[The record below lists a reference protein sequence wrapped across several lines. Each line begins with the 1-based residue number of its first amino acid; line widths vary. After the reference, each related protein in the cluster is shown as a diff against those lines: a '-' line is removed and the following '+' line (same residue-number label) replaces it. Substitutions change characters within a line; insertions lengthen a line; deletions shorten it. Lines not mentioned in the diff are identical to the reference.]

1 MFLLRVLICLL
12 LGVSALAAEEWTTE
26 DVYTRH
32 QDSVLQVRII
42 DAKGG
47 AKRSIGSGFL
57 VSDLPRQTAVG
68 AGCPG

>member
-1 MFLLRVLICLL
+1 MFLLRFLIGLL
-12 LGVSALAAEEWTTE
+12 VCTTLVEAEEWTTE

-47 AKRSIGSGFL
+47 AKRSIGSAFKIG
-57 VSDLPRQTAVG
+57 
-68 AGCPG
+68 